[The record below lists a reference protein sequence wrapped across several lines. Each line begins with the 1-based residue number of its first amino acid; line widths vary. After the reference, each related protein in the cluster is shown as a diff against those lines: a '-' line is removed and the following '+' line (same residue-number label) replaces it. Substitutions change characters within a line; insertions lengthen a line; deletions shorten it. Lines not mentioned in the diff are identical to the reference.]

1 MNPKPN
7 SISRSGNRLGKLFA
21 AIFLLVVPMFG
32 QVTLNAQG
40 GQVTVSATLVDVNGE
55 PVIGAA
61 ILDPSDQSKGTV
73 SDLDGNFTIKVP
85 SGTELLI
92 SCIGYTDFRY
102 LANQSVD
109 GLRIILHEDALTLEE
124 TVVVGY
130 GVQKK
135 ATLTG
140 AVSAVSNSDIIT
152 TKNEDVQNM
161 LAGRVPGLRVKQ
173 NSSEPGAFNTSIDI
187 RGFGAPLVIIDG
199 VPRDNMQRLDA
210 EEIESIS
217 VLKDASAA
225 VYGVRAANGVILITT
240 KKGKKG
246 EASISYTGNMTFQV
260 PSMYPDM
267 ASAYD
272 VMTLKNESAIHNVDG
287 AARYYSEE
295 QLEEYRSGKKQS
307 TDWRSVLMD
316 NYAPQTMHNLNISGG
331 GDRITYFA
339 SVGFQYQDSYFKTNS
354 INYQKFNLRSNV
366 TANITDNLKFEL
378 NVAGIMDEKN
388 NPPRGS
394 GGIIYYGLNL
404 SSPLDQVWYNEEE
417 HKYAVPL
424 SNEANFNGA
433 ALMDT
438 DLVGDCSYKSRW
450 LQTNASLQWDI
461 PWVKGLSIKGMYSL
475 DYKQDNNS
483 EYNKGFDLY
492 AADGRAI
499 HFNDSYTPTAGDNQ
513 LARYFFEKINYLW
526 NVSLSYNRS
535 FGKHNV
541 GVLALFE
548 SSVKQGD
555 NFRAIRQMDLDIPY
569 LFAGSTT
576 DQQGLQDPSL
586 SVLYDYANAAFV
598 GRINYDY
605 AGKYIAEFAFRYDGS
620 SRFPEQGRWGFFPSV
635 SLGYRISEEK
645 FWKNSPLGFINNFK
659 IRASW
664 GKLGD
669 DSGSTYQFV
678 TGYTYPASP
687 GGVYVNESG
696 QTVYVNGAASAGVPN
711 KAITWYESRTFNV
724 GIDAEAWNGLLG
736 VTAEYFRRDRT
747 GLLTTR
753 VGSLPSVVGATMP
766 QENLN
771 GDMTQGFEIELS
783 HRHHVGDFYYSVKG
797 NLSYTRIMHQYW
809 EQARA
814 GNSYENWRNSLSY
827 RYTDIMWG
835 YKGNGQMESW
845 DEIYYNPV
853 FISRNSLPGDYEY
866 VDWNGDG
873 YISDLDKHPLTSA
886 TKSTPWL
893 NFGLTFSASYKGF
906 DISMLF
912 QGAGMVWVSPG
923 GIYSR
928 PLNAGIN
935 SLEEFMDRWHPE
947 DPMANPYDP
956 AATWVRGEY
965 AYSGSSPDAN
975 SDFALKNASY
985 LRLKNLEIGYSF
997 PQKWL
1002 GRIKMK
1008 GLRVYFSGY
1017 DLLTFTGLKYLD
1029 PEYNAS
1035 NDTFYPISRTFTLG
1049 LNVKF

>member
-1 MNPKPN
+1 M
-7 SISRSGNRLGKLFA
+7 SGNGLGRLLTVA
-21 AIFLLVVPMFG
+21 FLLLVPMFG
-32 QVTLNAQG
+32 QMTLSAQTG
-40 GQVTVSATLVDVNGE
+40 GGNVTVSATLVDVNGE

-61 ILDPSDQSKGTV
+61 ITDPSDPTSGAV
-73 SDLDGNFTIKVP
+73 SDLDGKFTIEVP
-85 SGTELLI
+85 AGTELLI
-92 SCIGYTDFRY
+92 TCIGYTDYRY
-102 LANQSVD
+102 EADGSVE
-109 GLRIILHEDALTLEE
+109 GLKIVLQEDALMLEE

-140 AVSAVSNSDIIT
+140 AVSAVRNSDIIT

-161 LAGRVPGLRVKQ
+161 LAGKVPGLRVKQ
-173 NSSEPGAFNTSIDI
+173 NSSEPGSFNTSMDI

-210 EEIESIS
+210 EDIESIS

-225 VYGVRAANGVILITT
+225 VYGVRAANGVVLITT

-246 EASISYTGNMTFQV
+246 EASISYTGNMTWQV

-267 ASAYD
+267 APALD
-272 VMTLKNESAIHNVDG
+272 VMTLKNEQNMRNVDG
-287 AARYYSEE
+287 ASPFYSAE
-295 QLEEYRSGKKQS
+295 QMEEYRSGQKQS
-307 TDWRSVLMD
+307 TDWRNVLMD
-316 NYAPQTMHNLNISGG
+316 RSAPQTMHNLSISGG

-339 SVGFQYQDSYFKTNS
+339 SVGFQYQDSYFKTDA

-388 NPPRGS
+388 NPPRGA
-394 GGIIYYGLNL
+394 GGIVYYGLNL
-404 SSPLDQVWYNEEE
+404 SSPLERVWYNEAEGQ
-417 HKYAVPL
+417 YAAMFDE
-424 SNEANFNGA
+424 SRFNGA

-438 DLVGDCSYKSRW
+438 DLVGDCSYKGRW
-450 LQTNASLQWDI
+450 IQTNASLQWDI

-483 EYNKGFDLY
+483 EYNKGFELY
-492 AADGRAI
+492 AEDGRAV
-499 HFNDSYTPTAGDNQ
+499 HFNDSYTPTGGDNQ

-535 FGKHNV
+535 FGKHNI
-541 GVLALFE
+541 GALALFE
-548 SSVKQGD
+548 SSVRQGD

-569 LFAGSTT
+569 LFAGSTV
-576 DQQGLQDPSL
+576 DQQGLQDPAL
-586 SVLYDYANAAFV
+586 SVLYDYANAALV
-598 GRINYDY
+598 GRLNYDY
-605 AGKYIAEFAFRYDGS
+605 ANKYIAEFAFRYDGS
-620 SRFPEQGRWGFFPSV
+620 SRFPEAGRWGFFPSV

-645 FWKNSPLGFINNFK
+645 FWKESPLKFINDFK
-659 IRASW
+659 IRASY
-664 GKLGD
+664 GVLGD
-669 DSGSTYQFV
+669 DSGSNYQFV
-678 TGYTYPASP
+678 TGYTYPATP

-696 QTVYVNGAASAGVPN
+696 QTEYINGAVSAGVPN
-711 KAITWYESRTFNV
+711 NAITWYTSRTVNV
-724 GIDAEAWNGLLG
+724 GVDAEAWNGLLG
-736 VTAEYFRRDRT
+736 VTAEYFRRVRT
-747 GLLTTR
+747 GLLATRTT
-753 VGSLPSVVGATMP
+753 SLPLVVGASMP

-783 HRHHVGDFYYSVKG
+783 HRHHVGDFYYSLKG
-797 NLSYTRIMHQYW
+797 NLSYTRIWHQAW

-814 GNSYENWRNSLSY
+814 GNSYENWRNTLAY

-835 YKGNGQMESW
+835 FEGNGQMENW
-845 DEIYYNPV
+845 NEIYYNPV
-853 FISRNSLPGDYEY
+853 YIDRGSLPGDYEY

-873 YISDLDKHPLTSA
+873 YFSDLDKHPLVAA
-886 TKSTPWL
+886 TKNTPWL

-906 DISMLF
+906 DLSMLF
-912 QGAGMVWVSPG
+912 QGAGMVWVAPG

-928 PLNAGIN
+928 PLNAGTN
-935 SLEEFMDRWHPE
+935 SLEEFMDRWHTE
-947 DPMANPYDP
+947 DPSANPYDP
-956 AATWVRGEY
+956 ATRWVKGEY
-965 AYSGSSPDAN
+965 AYAGSAPNSD
-975 SDFALKNASY
+975 SDFALKDASY

-1002 GRIKMK
+1002 SRIKMK